1 MRQPRQGHGAPR
13 RAGQISAGL
22 TALRTIASTASRWL
36 ASLAL
41 LSLATVDATAQEPL
55 SAAPHVEQAFA
66 LPTPPDA
73 TTGAAYL
80 TLSIVKG
87 DAVLTGASTPMA
99 ATVELHSMQVTQ
111 ERMQMH
117 RIEQLAISSDAP
129 LTMAPGGGP
138 HLMLIGLTQPLT
150 AGDKLPLTLHFL
162 HQNDVAISIPIKSY
176 SDTYQDNSKSL

>member
-36 ASLAL
+36 ATLAL
-41 LSLATVDATAQEPL
+41 LSLATVHATAQEPP
-55 SAAPHVEQAFA
+55 SASPHVEQAFA
-66 LPTPPDA
+66 LPTPPGA

-80 TLSIVKG
+80 TLSIAKG
-87 DAVLTGASTPMA
+87 DAMLTGASTPMA

-117 RIEQLAISSDAP
+117 RIEQLAISPDAP

-162 HQNDVAISIPIKSY
+162 ARP
-176 SDTYQDNSKSL
+176 DTSLEVSVKDYAEMMSLSE

>member
-22 TALRTIASTASRWL
+22 TALRTIASRWL
-36 ASLAL
+36 ATLAL
-41 LSLATVDATAQEPL
+41 LSLATVHASAQEPP

-66 LPTPPDA
+66 LPTPPGA

-80 TLSIVKG
+80 TLSIAKG

-138 HLMLIGLTQPLT
+138 HLMLIGLTQPLI
-150 AGDKLPLTLHFL
+150 AGDRLPLTLHFL
-162 HQNDVAISIPIKSY
+162 ARPDTSLEVSIKDY
-176 SDTYQDNSKSL
+176 AEMMSLSE

>member
-1 MRQPRQGHGAPR
+1 MRQPHKGHGAPR

-22 TALRTIASTASRWL
+22 TALRTIATTASRWL
-36 ASLAL
+36 ATLTL
-41 LSLATVDATAQEPL
+41 LSFATVHASAQETP

-66 LPTPPDA
+66 LPTPPGA
-73 TTGAAYL
+73 TTGAVYL
-80 TLSIVKG
+80 TLSITKG
-87 DAVLTGASTPMA
+87 DTVLTGASTPMA

-129 LTMAPGGGP
+129 LTMAPGSGP

-162 HQNDVAISIPIKSY
+162 ARPDTSLEVSIKDY
-176 SDTYQDNSKSL
+176 AEMMSLSE